1 MKNCVF
7 VLLVLLVSGCA
18 VGNKYNYQA
27 SSISLPM
34 KTESSDVLVLLVRDL
49 RPYILNG
56 EKAPDFVGLQRGGF
70 GNPFDVTTVSGK
82 PMATEM
88 TAAIADGL
96 ANSGYRVVEVFGDHD
111 MAALVARAASEA
123 ASRIVVLRVKEWK
136 SDIMMSITMHCDMT
150 LAVYQADG
158 GLLAEN
164 SARFTQ
170 SAGGAQMGGNKN
182 SQSVTKEFA
191 KQIGYL
197 FNEASVRE
205 ALN

>member
-1 MKNCVF
+1 MKNYLI
-7 VLLVLLVSGCA
+7 VLLVLLASGCA

-27 SSISLPM
+27 SSIALPM
-34 KTESSDVLVLLVRDL
+34 KTESRDVLVLLVRDL

-56 EKAPDFVGLQRGGF
+56 EKTPDFVGLQRGGF

-88 TAAIADGL
+88 TAAITDGL
-96 ANSGYRVVEVFGDHD
+96 VNSGYRVVDVYGEQD
-111 MAALVARAASEA
+111 MDSLISRAASED
-123 ASRIVVLRVKEWK
+123 ASRIVVLRVREWK

-150 LAVYQADG
+150 LSIYQADG
-158 GLLAEN
+158 TLLAES
-164 SARFTQ
+164 SARFTR

-182 SQSVTKEFA
+182 SQAVTKEFA

-197 FNEASVRE
+197 FNDASVRE